1 MAKKLTTV
9 ELDNV
14 FRDILVEIPEQ
25 EPAPWPPQTEFS
37 VVGKAKPRLDGADKV
52 TGRARYTYDVNLPHM
67 LWLKI
72 LRSPY
77 PHARVR
83 SLDTRRAEALPG
95 VRLVL
100 TPEHIPDIPF
110 HNQQSKLLDTTMR
123 HVGDEV
129 AAVVA
134 ETEAIAGEAAALIGV
149 DYEELPFVLDGEEA
163 MQATAPTIHG
173 ESNIYDGKPSLYERG
188 DVEAGLAGADF
199 VVDQTF
205 RSPVQIHSCLET
217 HCAVAQWDGQKLTV
231 WKSTQAVHP
240 CREYLA
246 RVFGLPI
253 SDVRVI
259 CLYSGGGFGS
269 KLWLNKHT
277 ILAALAARETGRP
290 VKVVLDRKEEA
301 HSQGC
306 RPGNV
311 ISIQAGCKK
320 DGTLTALSLR
330 SVGTIGGYTAF
341 WWGATCGSV
350 LREVYQC
357 ANVRTEEYQVFIN
370 ADPVRP
376 HRAPG
381 NVQGTWALEQVID
394 ALAEKCGL
402 DPLEF
407 RLRNYAESSQTRNI
421 PYTQKGLREA
431 YQRGADK
438 FGWNTRAERKRR
450 LSSGARKRG
459 YGMAT
464 AIWGG
469 GGGPPAYAIVKLFRD
484 GTASVLSG
492 AQDIG
497 TGSRTILWMVAAEE
511 LGLPADRVTLTIG
524 DTESCPYG
532 FVSGGSLTIGSMSP
546 AVRMAAADAKRQLLE
561 LAAREVNLPAAR
573 LNIRDGYIIDT
584 ENSSSRWAVAEMA
597 DKVLPGPEGE
607 SGRGRED
614 MIIGVGFRGPNPE
627 GVALNTWGAQFAE
640 VEVDI
645 DTGEVRVLR
654 IVAAHESGRVI
665 NPLTFSSQVEGGV
678 IQGMGFALFE
688 ERVLNNRSGRTV
700 NANLHDY
707 KLPTPMD
714 MPEIEVVPI
723 DMADVQANSVGVKGL
738 GEPPIVPTAGAIANA
753 VYDAIGVR
761 VHQAPM
767 TPHRVLEA
775 LEAGGRHE

>member
-1 MAKKLTTV
+1 MAKKRTTV
-9 ELDNV
+9 EMNNE
-14 FRDILVEIPEQ
+14 FREVLVEVPES
-25 EPAPWPPQTEFS
+25 EPAPWLADREFS
-37 VVGKAKPRLDGADKV
+37 VVGKATPRLDGSNKV
-52 TGRARYTYDVNLPHM
+52 TGRAKYTYDINLPHM

-77 PHARVR
+77 PHARVQ
-83 SLDTRRAEALPG
+83 SISTRRARALPG

-100 TPEHIPDIPF
+100 TPQNIPDIPF

-129 AAVVA
+129 AVVVA
-134 ETEAIAGEAAALIGV
+134 DTEAIANEAVNLIDV
-149 DYEELPFVLDGEEA
+149 DYEELPSVLDAEQA
-163 MQATAPTIHG
+163 MEDSAPVIHG
-173 ESNIYDGKPSLYERG
+173 NSNIHDDKPSVYERG
-188 DVEAGLAGADF
+188 DVAAGLAEADF
-199 VVDQTF
+199 VFEETF

-217 HCAVAQWDGQKLTV
+217 HCAVAKWSGGKLTV

-246 RVFGLPI
+246 RVFGIPI

-259 CLYSGGGFGS
+259 CLYSGGGFGC

-301 HSQGC
+301 HSQGN

-311 ISIQAGCKK
+311 ISIKAGCKK
-320 DGTLTALSLR
+320 EGTLTALSLR
-330 SVGTIGGYTAF
+330 SLGIIGGYTSF

-357 ANVRTEEYQVFIN
+357 PNVRTEEYEVFIN

-381 NVQGTWALEQVID
+381 NVQGTWAMEQVID

-407 RLRNYAESSQTRNI
+407 RLRNYAERSQTRNNI

-431 YQRGADK
+431 YEQGAER
-438 FGWNTRAERKRR
+438 FGWQDRAERKRR
-450 LSSGARKRG
+450 LSNGARKRG
-459 YGMAT
+459 YGMAS

-484 GTASVLSG
+484 GTASVLAG

-511 LGLPADRVTLTIG
+511 LGLPPEKVNITIG
-524 DTESCPYG
+524 DTQSCPYG

-546 AVRMAAADAKRQLLE
+546 TVRMAAADAKRQLLL
-561 LAAREVNLPAAR
+561 LAAKEMDLPASQ
-573 LNIRDGYIIDT
+573 LDTHDGYVFDT
-584 ENSSSRWAVAEMA
+584 LNPSTRKPV
-597 DKVLPGPEGE
+597 GE
-607 SGRGRED
+607 VTAKLRDTREA
-614 MIIGVGFRGPNPE
+614 MIIGTGFRGPNPD
-627 GVALNTWGAQFAE
+627 GLAQNTWGAQFAE
-640 VEVDI
+640 VEVDT
-645 DTGEVRVLR
+645 DTGKVRVLR

-688 ERVLNNRSGRTV
+688 QRVLSNRSGRTL

-714 MPEIEVVPI
+714 IPEIEVVPI
-723 DMADVQANSVGVKGL
+723 DKADVQANSVGVKGL

-753 VYDAIGVR
+753 VYDAVGVR
-761 VHQAPM
+761 VRQAPM
-767 TPHRVLEA
+767 VPQRVLEA
-775 LEAGGRHE
+775 LEEGGRRE

>member
-1 MAKKLTTV
+1 MAKKRTTV
-9 ELDNV
+9 EMNNE
-14 FRDILVEIPEQ
+14 FREVLVEVPES
-25 EPAPWPPQTEFS
+25 EPAPWLADQEFS
-37 VVGKAKPRLDGADKV
+37 VVGKAVPRLDGADKV
-52 TGRARYTYDVNLPHM
+52 TGRAKYTYDINLPHM

-77 PHARVR
+77 PHARVQ
-83 SLDTRRAEALPG
+83 SISTRRARALPG
-95 VRLVL
+95 VQLVL
-100 TPEHIPDIPF
+100 TPQNVPDIPF

-129 AAVVA
+129 AAVAA
-134 ETEAIAGEAAALIGV
+134 ETEAIANQAVNLIDV
-149 DYEELPFVLDGEEA
+149 DYEQLPFVLDSEQA
-163 MQATAPTIHG
+163 MEDSAPVIHG
-173 ESNIYDGKPSLYERG
+173 NSNIHDDKPSVYERG
-188 DVEAGLAGADF
+188 DIAAGLAEADF
-199 VVDQTF
+199 VVEETF
-205 RSPVQIHSCLET
+205 HSPVQIHSCLET
-217 HCAVAQWDGQKLTV
+217 HCAVAQWRGRKLTV

-246 RVFGLPI
+246 QVFSIPI

-277 ILAALAARETGRP
+277 VLAALAARETGQP

-311 ISIQAGCKK
+311 ISIKAGCRK
-320 DGTLTALSLR
+320 DGTLTAVSLR
-330 SVGTIGGYTAF
+330 SVGAIGGYTSF

-350 LREVYQC
+350 LRELYQC
-357 ANVRTEEYQVFIN
+357 PNVETEEYEVFIN

-381 NVQGTWALEQVID
+381 NVQGTWAMEQVID

-402 DPLEF
+402 DPLAF
-407 RLRNYAESSQTRNI
+407 RLRNYAERSQTRDNI

-431 YQRGADK
+431 YERGAER
-438 FGWNTRAERKRR
+438 FGWKDRAERKRR
-450 LSSGARKRG
+450 LSNGARQRG

-469 GGGPPAYAIVKLFRD
+469 GGGPPGYAIVKLFRD

-511 LGLPADRVTLTIG
+511 LGLPPEKVSITIG
-524 DTESCPYG
+524 DTQSCPYG

-546 AVRMAAADAKRQLLE
+546 AVRMAAADAKRQLLL
-561 LAAREVNLPAAR
+561 LAAKEMELPASQ
-573 LNIRDGYIIDT
+573 LDTRD
-584 ENSSSRWAVAEMA
+584 A
-597 DKVLPGPEGE
+597 
-607 SGRGRED
+607 
-614 MIIGVGFRGPNPE
+614 MIIGTGLRGPNPDRL
-627 GVALNTWGAQFAE
+627 AQNTWGAQFAE
-640 VEVDI
+640 VEVDT

-688 ERVLNNRSGRTV
+688 ERVLNHRSGRTV

-723 DMADVQANSVGVKGL
+723 DKADVQANSVGVKGL
-738 GEPPIVPTAGAIANA
+738 GEPPIIPTAGAIANA

-761 VHQAPM
+761 VRQAPM
-767 TPHRVLEA
+767 IPQRVLEA
-775 LEAGGRHE
+775 LEEGGRRE